1 MDKVNLATV
10 QDMWRR
16 EIEAATTYRL
26 LADRERDDK
35 RKSILMRLAEQEEK
49 HAARWAERI
58 VASTGHHPDRKE
70 VERGLSWFQRISDPN
85 VVLHRLE
92 QEENR
97 AEADYD
103 QLMAR
108 LTDPADRKIAE
119 EAMYEERDHAVVLR
133 TLAGGS
139 LPSPRSTLDTILRR
153 ERWHVR
159 GTGWI
164 GDAIYGVNDGLGAV
178 FGIVSGMA
186 GYTGGSEVVLAAGL
200 AGTMASALSM
210 GAGAYLASKSEREVY
225 ESEVARERTEIEEDP
240 HEELLELELFYQLKG
255 FSAEEARAMAERI
268 HAGAEAIS
276 ADARARRARP
286 LRGDLSEP
294 VALHAL
300 GDALDGDR
308 RLHPDHPVFLH
319 RGHAGG
325 HRLFRHQHHRPL
337 RRRRIEGAG
346 DDAPVVGHRR
356 RNDHGRGHRSGHHL
370 RVGPGVRRTLKEAD
384 RVSSVSFPVSL
395 GAATVT
401 AHVYSASEPRLDA
414 ALMLAHGAGAGQHS
428 PFMTAFADAIAARGI
443 DVVTFNFLYTEQK
456 RRLPDRGPVLEACY
470 RGGDR
475 RDQARS
481 GERTARALH
490 RRQVDGRTHRHA
502 GGGGRRDVC
511 RSPAWSCSD
520 IRCIRREGPTS
531 AATRISRTSSA
542 RCSSSRAAATP
553 SGRRTNCRRSSS
565 PCRRGPRSMWLQG
578 GDHSFKV
585 SRAGQGGQAAVYEQ
599 VQQTIASWIRES
611 TVSAGACASQVR
623 SAGNR
628 LSAI

>member
-1 MDKVNLATV
+1 MDKVNLTTV
-10 QDMWRR
+10 REMWRR

-58 VASTGHHPDRKE
+58 SASTGDTPDRRE

-133 TLAGGS
+133 TLAGGD
-139 LPSPRSTLDTILRR
+139 LPSPRSTLDTILHR

-210 GAGAYLASKSEREVY
+210 GAGAYLASKSQREVY
-225 ESEVARERTEIEEDP
+225 ESEVARERAEIEEDP

-268 HAGAEAIS
+268 HQEPKQFLRMLVHEELGLSEESFPSPWRSTLSAALSTAIGGFIPIIPFFFTVGMPAVIASFVISTIAHFVVGASKALVTMRPWWATGAEMTMVGVIEAAITY
-276 ADARARRARP
+276 
-286 LRGDLSEP
+286 G
-294 VALHAL
+294 L
-300 GDALDGDR
+300 GL
-308 RLHPDHPVFLH
+308 
-319 RGHAGG
+319 
-325 HRLFRHQHHRPL
+325 
-337 RRRRIEGAG
+337 
-346 DDAPVVGHRR
+346 
-356 RNDHGRGHRSGHHL
+356 
-370 RVGPGVRRTLKEAD
+370 
-384 RVSSVSFPVSL
+384 
-395 GAATVT
+395 
-401 AHVYSASEPRLDA
+401 
-414 ALMLAHGAGAGQHS
+414 
-428 PFMTAFADAIAARGI
+428 AFAG
-443 DVVTFNFLYTEQK
+443 
-456 RRLPDRGPVLEACY
+456 
-470 RGGDR
+470 
-475 RDQARS
+475 
-481 GERTARALH
+481 H
-490 RRQVDGRTHRHA
+490 
-502 GGGGRRDVC
+502 
-511 RSPAWSCSD
+511 
-520 IRCIRREGPTS
+520 
-531 AATRISRTSSA
+531 
-542 RCSSSRAAATP
+542 
-553 SGRRTNCRRSSS
+553 
-565 PCRRGPRSMWLQG
+565 
-578 GDHSFKV
+578 
-585 SRAGQGGQAAVYEQ
+585 
-599 VQQTIASWIRES
+599 
-611 TVSAGACASQVR
+611 
-623 SAGNR
+623 
-628 LSAI
+628 